1 MHRFFVALSALAL
14 LACTHPRETP
24 DVKVSAPLS
33 GEGKPTAP
41 VEIASE
47 TTPTHA
53 QLTVRFEAS
62 AEQATLTVS
71 GLDGLTV
78 TSATPGSERGYKQGE
93 RAVLDVDYTGDSG
106 TLVVS
111 VSGTFNGAR
120 KSRVVTFAVGEVKPV
135 TGGTRVSPDNGAPFK
150 ALPSGK

>member
-1 MHRFFVALSALAL
+1 MHRFFFALSTVALV
-14 LACTHPRETP
+14 ACTHPQETP
-24 DVKVSAPLS
+24 DKQVSAPLS

-53 QLTVRFEAS
+53 RLTVRFEAG
-62 AEQATLTVS
+62 AEHATMTVS

-78 TSATPGSERGYKQGE
+78 TSSLPGSERPYKQGE
-93 RAVLDVDYTGDSG
+93 SVVLDVDYAGGSG
-106 TLVVS
+106 TLVVN
-111 VSGTFNGAR
+111 VSGTFNGAA

-135 TGGTRVSPDNGAPFK
+135 STGTRVTPDNGAPFK